1 VAFWILSC
9 LDASGNRGDE
19 RLVWLCYA
27 ALNIGVVLAA
37 LHDCVRRERQLNREC
52 RARAHVAGHIR
63 PTAMRFGDKFDDW
76 QAQPG
81 AAALSRANRVHSIVA
96 IPEMGEMLRRDA
108 RPVIGDNELCGT
120 AG

>member
-1 VAFWILSC
+1 
-9 LDASGNRGDE
+9 
-19 RLVWLCYA
+19 
-27 ALNIGVVLAA
+27 
-37 LHDCVRRERQLNREC
+37 
-52 RARAHVAGHIR
+52 
-63 PTAMRFGDKFDDW
+63 MRFGDKLDDW

-81 AAALSRANRVHSIVA
+81 AAALSRANRIHSIVA